1 MPTPRST
8 AEAARMEHSALRQ
21 RIMDGKW
28 RADAYERMLETVG
41 VDRARAW
48 GSSSIIDIGTPLLRQ
63 AAVRNATLY
72 LRSPY
77 FEHPDDTDDGGPA
90 RVINELLRRAR
101 WAPLMTGVLQ
111 QALGLNDA
119 ALRYEVTLKEDGT
132 PLLRFFPRSVS
143 DLMARGR
150 DDDPSQ
156 PRKIYEAVVYRGS
169 EVWRVWDDDAR
180 WLEDSDGLELEGTR
194 APHGQGRC
202 PWVLWH
208 TTPNNRLFSPYVNSE
223 LVDITLSLAVA
234 ETFKS
239 HAFFEAAWPQRY
251 IVGAQPAGT
260 GVDDLGATEAR
271 QTVTA
276 DPATVLLL
284 ESTGE
289 GQPMVGQWAVGSDPK
304 TMADAVDRQ
313 QRRASLAIGASGSD
327 VFRASGETRSAYALE
342 ITRQNQRT
350 QQVNLAPL
358 CQPSDEWLAGAIAL
372 AVNVQLDTDALPI
385 EGYRVR
391 YRVLSPSMEEVQLV
405 TTMLEAGLLDTEAAR
420 LMLDPFADPAM
431 SPPPAAEAPAE
442 TTTDPDTETE

>member
-1 MPTPRST
+1 
-8 AEAARMEHSALRQ
+8 MEHGALRQ
-21 RIMDGKW
+21 RIMDGIW
-28 RADAYERMLETVG
+28 RSDAYGRMLETVG
-41 VDRARAW
+41 VDRAQAW
-48 GSSSIIDIGTPLLRQ
+48 GSEAIIDIGTPLLRQ

-77 FEHPDDTDDGGPA
+77 FEHADDTADGGPG
-90 RVINELLRRAR
+90 RVINDMLRRAR
-101 WAPLMTGVLQ
+101 WGPLMTGVLQ
-111 QALGLNDA
+111 QALALNDA

-132 PLLRFFPRSVS
+132 PLVKFHPRSVA

-156 PRKIYEAVVYRGS
+156 PRKIYETVTYRGAD
-169 EVWRVWDDDAR
+169 VWRVWDDVDR
-180 WLEDSDGLELEGTR
+180 WLEDGEGLELEGTR

-223 LVDITLSLAVA
+223 LVDLTLSLAVA
-234 ETFKS
+234 ESFKS

-260 GVDDLGATEAR
+260 GVDDLASEEAR

-289 GQPMVGQWAVGSDPK
+289 GQPMVGQWAISCDPAK
-304 TMADAVDRQ
+304 MADSVDRQ

-372 AVNVQLDTDALPI
+372 AVNVQLDAGELPI

-391 YRVLSPSMEEVQLV
+391 YRVLSPSMEEVKLV
-405 TTMLEAGLLDTEAAR
+405 TTMMDAGLLDPAAAR
-420 LMLDPFADPAM
+420 LMLDPFADPATAA
-431 SPPPAAEAPAE
+431 PPKAASVAVSEDE
-442 TTTDPDTETE
+442 NTE